1 MSKST
6 IKPVC
11 MGHGLKR
18 SYFSE
23 KGHSSYMLLSS
34 RSKSIFWKVH
44 QSGQVWLWI
53 QKVMPSGLKEV
64 TLSYKLPLSN
74 RWLAWFLLAG
84 IYLYVRELDVFWA
97 GQLEKPI
104 PSLFSRGVRLQSLL
118 TPISSAL
125 SFQCLASIHDSSFT
139 FVGKIRREVWDK
151 PLFSYHAGWLLNDA
165 CVHLWLCCCYP
176 TVGARGFWMY
186 GFRWW
191 QFRKR
196 PKFLDILKTK
206 KRGKHSAD

>member
-125 SFQCLASIHDSSFT
+125 SFQCLASIHDSPFT
-139 FVGKIRREVWDK
+139 FVGKIRSVRQTIIFLSCRVTPEWCLCPPVTV
-151 PLFSYHAGWLLNDA
+151 LLLPH
-165 CVHLWLCCCYP
+165 C
-176 TVGARGFWMY
+176 R
-186 GFRWW
+186 
-191 QFRKR
+191 RKR
-196 PKFLDILKTK
+196 FLNVWL
-206 KRGKHSAD
+206 